1 MRYQNI
7 LKLFLFAA
15 LFLLPTQIQPRTA
28 AAAGQK
34 ANQWALLVGVND
46 YPGEIQDLRFARN
59 DARSIKELL
68 ISSAG
73 FAEDHIKLLTD
84 DGVGEARATKT
95 NIFAAIDQFLATH
108 VQPGHQ
114 VLVFFAGHGIAQ
126 GYGPEARSYFLP
138 VDIEAQTKES
148 LTRTAID
155 LEEMARKLSNLKAAQ
170 FTVFIDACREDP
182 FPGRGLKGNTM
193 TDVMARGLRIV
204 RLNNTPQAPNVPPP
218 TSVVFYSCRIGE
230 RAYENPELQHG
241 IFTYYILRGIREL
254 AARPAG
260 GVEAGLLAGYLS
272 TNVRKWAAEY
282 GQRAKLPIEQT
293 PTMIATEVRGP
304 VYVVTISPFANS
316 TPNAPTTGV
325 VTLAASP
332 ENALISINGQPAG
345 NGPLQKELQ
354 PRQYTVRA
362 ELPGFQS
369 TEATINV
376 LPGYQQ
382 EITLT
387 LKPAA
392 ATASYERGV
401 QFENQQLWPQ
411 ASASYEQALREDAN
425 AVAVYERL
433 ANVYVKNN
441 RFRDAVNLMTTAVQ
455 KFPAN
460 AGLLA
465 RRSRALSAW
474 ADSERQLAVVTAQP
488 SAAPAPAPQQ
498 FKEAD
503 EPESKKGGKKKK
515 KAEKAEKGEEDAP
528 APSAKFG
535 NSFVAPQKSG
545 KKSKAAQADEPAKS
559 KKSKKN
565 EDEPRPETPISRSVS
580 APSSSAAVQD
590 NIAAAIRDAE
600 AAVQKD
606 ANLAAAHLALGFAY
620 LLDPQQQ
627 GKAMDAF
634 VRASTLTPDDAEAY
648 FGVGYAYRLQQQCQQ
663 AIPQLRKA
671 IELRPDYYEA
681 QRELASCYLAQ
692 GQTDQAIKQF
702 QVVSSQ
708 RRKTK
713 SSDEMAANNLALA
726 TAYRKKGEEVGGVQG
741 EEYKKA
747 SKGYETE
754 AREYDP
760 SLKGAV
766 KKLKDAGVTK
776 FIQSLLP
783 DDARRESESDSGN
796 GSSGGIKINLPGKT
810 QVTVPGKLL
819 DNNGPIKVPVKIP
832 EKVLEKV
839 PVLTPSKGKTKVP
852 VTLPGKDK
860 VKTPVLTLPGKDK
873 VKAPEKGK
881 GKEPKAS
888 ISDKLKDSI
897 NIPLK
902 SKEKEPEKKPVSDKV
917 KATSKAPLTERLKD
931 SKVKTS
937 EKPKEPE
944 SKSIKES
951 VKLPVKTSV
960 KKSEKEPE
968 KEPVKL
974 SVKKLFQ

>member
-1 MRYQNI
+1 MRYQII

-28 AAAGQK
+28 AAAAQK
-34 ANQWALLVGVND
+34 TNQWALLVGVND

-59 DARSIKELL
+59 DARSIKEMLV
-68 ISSAG
+68 SSAG

-84 DGVGEARATKT
+84 DGVGEARATKA
-95 NIFAAIDQFLATH
+95 NIFAAIDQFLATR

-126 GYGPEARSYFLP
+126 GYSSEARSYFLP

-155 LEEMARKLSNLKAAQ
+155 LEDMARKLSNLKASQ

-204 RLNNTPQAPNVPPP
+204 RLNNAPQAPNVLPP

-282 GQRAKLPIEQT
+282 SQRAKLPMEQT

-304 VYVVTISPFANS
+304 VYVVTISPFAS
-316 TPNAPTTGV
+316 SAPNAPTTGV

-345 NGPLQKELQ
+345 TGPLQKELQ

-362 ELPGFQS
+362 ELPGFQPAE
-369 TEATINV
+369 THINV

-392 ATASYERGV
+392 ATASYERGA

-411 ASASYEQALREDAN
+411 AVASYEQALREDAN

-433 ANVYVKNN
+433 ANVYVKTN

-460 AGLLA
+460 AVLLA

-474 ADSERQLAVVTAQP
+474 ADSERQLAVAATQP
-488 SAAPAPAPQQ
+488 ATAPAPAPQQ

-503 EPESKKGGKKKK
+503 EPESKKGGGKKKK
-515 KAEKAEKGEEDAP
+515 KAEVEDAQ
-528 APSAKFG
+528 APSAQFG

-545 KKSKAAQADEPAKS
+545 KKNKDAQADEPAKS

-565 EDEPRPETPISRSVS
+565 EDEPRPETPVSRSVS
-580 APSSSAAVQD
+580 VPGSSTAAVQD

-627 GKAMDAF
+627 NKAMDSF

-648 FGVGYAYRLQQQCQQ
+648 YGVGYAYRLQQQCQQ

-766 KKLKDAGVTK
+766 KKLKDAGVAK

-783 DDARRESESDSGN
+783 DDARRESESDSN
-796 GSSGGIKINLPGKT
+796 SGSSGGVKINLPGKT

-819 DNNGPIKVPVKIP
+819 DNDGPIKVPVKIP

-839 PVLTPSKGKTKVP
+839 PVLTPGKNKGP

-860 VKTPVLTLPGKDK
+860 VT
-873 VKAPEKGK
+873 APTKGK
-881 GKEPKAS
+881 GKDPKAS
-888 ISDKLKDSI
+888 VTDKLKDSI
-897 NIPLK
+897 NVPFKEK
-902 SKEKEPEKKPVSDKV
+902 SKEPEKKPAADKA
-917 KATSKAPLTERLKD
+917 KGSKAPVNEKLKVPN
-931 SKVKTS
+931 VKLN
-937 EKPKEPE
+937 EKAKEPAA
-944 SKSIKES
+944 KAGKET
-951 VKLPVKTSV
+951 VKVPVKDSV

-968 KEPVKL
+968 KESPKL
-974 SVKKLFQ
+974 QLPVKKLLFK

>member
-1 MRYQNI
+1 M
-7 LKLFLFAA
+7 L
-15 LFLLPTQIQPRTA
+15 
-28 AAAGQK
+28 
-34 ANQWALLVGVND
+34 
-46 YPGEIQDLRFARN
+46 
-59 DARSIKELL
+59 
-68 ISSAG
+68 
-73 FAEDHIKLLTD
+73 
-84 DGVGEARATKT
+84 
-95 NIFAAIDQFLATH
+95 
-108 VQPGHQ
+108 
-114 VLVFFAGHGIAQ
+114 
-126 GYGPEARSYFLP
+126 
-138 VDIEAQTKES
+138 
-148 LTRTAID
+148 
-155 LEEMARKLSNLKAAQ
+155 
-170 FTVFIDACREDP
+170 
-182 FPGRGLKGNTM
+182 

-204 RLNNTPQAPNVPPP
+204 RVSNTPQTPNTPPP

-293 PTMIATEVRGP
+293 PTMIATEVHGP
-304 VYVVTISPFANS
+304 VYVVTVSPFANS
-316 TPNAPTTGV
+316 APNAPTTGV

-345 NGPLQKELQ
+345 SGPLQKELP

-362 ELPGFQS
+362 ELPGFQPAE
-369 TEATINV
+369 TRINV

-387 LKPAA
+387 LQPAA
-392 ATASYERGV
+392 APASYERGV

-411 ASASYEQALREDAN
+411 AIASYEQALREDAS

-433 ANVYVKNN
+433 ANVYVKNT
-441 RFRDAVNLMTTAVQ
+441 RYRDAVTLMTSAVQ
-455 KFPAN
+455 KFPNN
-460 AGLLA
+460 AALLA

-474 ADSERQLAVVTAQP
+474 AESERQPAAAVAEPT
-488 SAAPAPAPQQ
+488 AAPQPASQ
-498 FKEAD
+498 KLNEDD
-503 EPESKKGGKKKK
+503 EPPTKKGGKKKK
-515 KAEKAEKGEEDAP
+515 KADAEDAR
-528 APSAKFG
+528 APSAQFG

-545 KKSKAAQADEPAKS
+545 KKKKDAAEDEPAKG

-565 EDEPRPETPISRSVS
+565 DAEPRSETPPSRSV
-580 APSSSAAVQD
+580 AVPSAAAQD

-606 ANLAAAHLALGFAY
+606 ANLAAAQLALGFAY

-627 GKAMDAF
+627 TKAMTAF
-634 VRASTLTPDDAEAY
+634 VRASTLTPDDPEAY

-692 GQTDQAIKQF
+692 GQTDQAIKQY

-713 SSDEMAANNLALA
+713 SSDEMAANNLALS

-766 KKLKDAGVTK
+766 KKLKDAGVAK

-783 DDARRESESDSGN
+783 DDARRESESDSGS
-796 GSSGGIKINLPGKT
+796 GSSGGIKINIPGKT
-810 QVTVPGKLL
+810 QVTVPSKLL
-819 DNNGPIKVPVKIP
+819 DNGPVKVPVKIP

-839 PVLTPSKGKTKVP
+839 PVTLPGKNKVKTPVI
-852 VTLPGKDK
+852 TLPGKD
-860 VKTPVLTLPGKDK
+860 T
-873 VKAPEKGK
+873 VKAPVKGK
-881 GKEPKAS
+881 GK
-888 ISDKLKDSI
+888 
-897 NIPLK
+897 
-902 SKEKEPEKKPVSDKV
+902 VS
-917 KATSKAPLTERLKD
+917 SKAPLTE
-931 SKVKTS
+931 KVKSSVKT
-937 EKPKEPE
+937 KESA
-944 SKSIKES
+944 SKSVKNS
-951 VKLPVKTSV
+951 VKLPVKNG
-960 KKSEKEPE
+960 EREPE
-968 KEPVKL
+968 KAPLKL
-974 SVKKLFQ
+974 PIKKLLN